1 MEISKS
7 ILGLT
12 KSNNGF
18 FKSEKQAQFLISQM
32 ESLDGCIGHADS
44 GYNSCPIFASWDGE
58 GITKLVKSTKNGD
71 VLMFE
76 RKTEGVLTA
85 LELKQIKSH
94 ERKIKALEKEINE
107 RQKSF
112 DDGRYNGTLDT
123 STYSN
128 DMIQRFEFFQNQKKE
143 QVKRIKEITCRLKK

>member
-7 ILGLT
+7 IFGLT

-32 ESLDGCIGHADS
+32 SSFDGFIGHANS
-44 GYNSCPIFASWDGE
+44 GYNSCPLFAFWDE
-58 GITKLVKSTKNGD
+58 SGITKIVKSAKNGD
-71 VLMFE
+71 VVMFE
-76 RKTEGVLTA
+76 RKIEGSLTA
-85 LELKQIKSH
+85 LEIKQIKTY

-112 DDGRYNGTLDT
+112 DNGSYNRTGDT
-123 STYSN
+123 STYST
-128 DMIQRFEFFQNQKKE
+128 DMIERFEYFQNQKKE
-143 QVKRIKEITCRLKK
+143 QVKKIKEIICQLKK